1 MHIIKISPVSFKII
15 LTKEDLQR
23 CGVNNIFEHSELSG
37 DFFAEIID
45 ETNRLYGNPFT
56 SGSLDADFFESKDG
70 GGELFISKRVK
81 PENSIYIFTT
91 EIIENLI
98 MLCKR
103 LYTLN
108 IKDDK
113 GLYFCNGK
121 YSLLVC
127 FEKSDFMLFSVM
139 SEYGNV
145 SRATKLDIWHIQ
157 EHANV
162 IIEKNAVGTFAN
174 TF

>member
-1 MHIIKISPVSFKII
+1 MHIIKISPVSFKIV

-23 CGVNNIFEHSELSG
+23 CGVSNILEHSELSG

-56 SGSLDADFFESKDG
+56 GGLLDADFFESKNG

-81 PENSIYIFTT
+81 SENSIYIFTT

-121 YSLLVC
+121 YSLLIYS
-127 FEKSDFMLFSVM
+127 EKERAILFSIL

-145 SRATKLDIWHIQ
+145 SMATKLDIWHIQ
-157 EHANV
+157 EHADAV
-162 IIEKNAVGTFAN
+162 IKENAVSTFAN

>member
-15 LTKEDLQR
+15 LSKEDIQR
-23 CGVNNIFEHSELSG
+23 CGVSNIFEHSELSG
-37 DFFAEIID
+37 DFFTEIID

-56 SGSLDADFFESKDG
+56 CGSLDADFFESKDG

-81 PENSIYIFTT
+81 SEGRTYIFTT
-91 EIIENLI
+91 DNPENLI

-103 LYTLN
+103 LYTLD

-113 GLYFCNGK
+113 GLYFCNGN
-121 YSLLVC
+121 YSLLIYS
-127 FEKSDFMLFSVM
+127 EKRDSILFSVL

-145 SRATKLDIWHIQ
+145 SKATKLNIWHIQ

-162 IIEKNAVGTFAN
+162 IIEKNAVSIFAN